1 MNGASP
7 SKDARLRYDQ
17 VLLIHPL
24 GYSGEIAKYDISR
37 MANIMPPLGLA
48 SIAAYLGKNNIDVTI
63 VDCYAKPDSDEF
75 IKDFLKETRPAFI
88 GLSCSSANFY
98 DDQGRVRKTLQDVL
112 QEVFPEAEN
121 ASKLHYNALAF
132 S

>member
-7 SKDARLRYDQ
+7 SMDARIHYDQ

-48 SIAAYLGKNNIDVTI
+48 SIAAYLKKKRVAVTI

-75 IKDFLKETRPAFI
+75 IKDFLIEVMQNGIDNFI
-88 GLSCSSANFY
+88 DNFKKKLR
-98 DDQGRVRKTLQDVL
+98 D
-112 QEVFPEAEN
+112 A
-121 ASKLHYNALAF
+121 ASGK
-132 S
+132 

>member
-7 SKDARLRYDQ
+7 SMDARLHYDQ

-37 MANIMPPLGLA
+37 VANIMPPLGLA

-63 VDCYAKPDSDEF
+63 VDCYAKPDSDAF
-75 IKDFLKETRPAFI
+75 IKDH
-88 GLSCSSANFY
+88 
-98 DDQGRVRKTLQDVL
+98 L

-121 ASKLHYNALAF
+121 ASKLYYNAMAF